1 MPAPRT
7 RAVAPGSGRARL
19 RAWMATERGSSRAA
33 ASKEMWAGSL
43 VGFFLAGQSKER
55 DLT

>member
-43 VGFFLAGQSKER
+43 VFFLAGQSKQR
-55 DLT
+55 DRT